1 MQKEPRA
8 KIEKLTRRFEIAS
21 SDKPVMQI
29 SVKPKVAPK
38 GGHRTREKK
47 GKKAAAL
54 VVKKPGLG
62 GGAASRVKLERVS
75 GPSASSA
82 KLKAKRNLCF
92 DSKSP
97 RKKGIMAGNALPT
110 TLTTPKKLGADS
122 TTPRK
127 KKLGNFRRS
136 ISRTLYRNSV
146 PLQRLRSA

>member
-1 MQKEPRA
+1 
-8 KIEKLTRRFEIAS
+8 
-21 SDKPVMQI
+21 MQI
-29 SVKPKVAPK
+29 SVKPKGGPK
-38 GGHRTREKK
+38 GHRSSREKK
-47 GKKAAAL
+47 GKKAAAAV

-97 RKKGIMAGNALPT
+97 RKKGTMAGSALPT
-110 TLTTPKKLGADS
+110 TLTTPRKLGADS

-127 KKLGNFRRS
+127 KKLGDFGAS
-136 ISRTLYRNSV
+136 ISRT
-146 PLQRLRSA
+146 